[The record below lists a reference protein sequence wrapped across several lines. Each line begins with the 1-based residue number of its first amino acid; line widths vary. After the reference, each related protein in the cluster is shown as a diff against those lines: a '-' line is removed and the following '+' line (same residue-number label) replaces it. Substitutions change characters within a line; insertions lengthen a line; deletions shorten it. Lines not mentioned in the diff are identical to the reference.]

1 MENFLRFYILS
12 SGSSLLYSISGL
24 STSNKSKLLVAT
36 LVIYIGVIFAFTIVP
51 TRISRFRNPRSYHIN
66 VIPLGYSFTCFL
78 QDPNQHPHITTFCLR
93 NTLGN
98 VALFVPLGILLPLVS
113 NRFLRLKRVLL
124 FALLLSLSVELI
136 QFLLL
141 FFGNPRA
148 VDIDDVIL
156 NTLGACV
163 GFGLYKTFTPSYVAP
178 QAVESAETDS
188 DRHEDAPA
196 DAADS
201 EKL

>member
-1 MENFLRFYILS
+1 M
-12 SGSSLLYSISGL
+12 LYSVGCL
-24 STSNKSKLLVAT
+24 STSNKTKFLVAT

-66 VIPLGYSFTCFL
+66 VIPLGYSFTCFR

-113 NRFLRLKRVLL
+113 HRFLRLKRVLL
-124 FALLLSLSVELI
+124 FALLLSLSVESI
-136 QFLLL
+136 QFLLR

-148 VDIDDVIL
+148 VDIDDLIL

-163 GFGLYKTFTPSYVAP
+163 GFALYRAFNPSKVPRQGMAS
-178 QAVESAETDS
+178 VESHS
-188 DRHEDAPA
+188 DQHD
-196 DAADS
+196 
-201 EKL
+201 

>member
-1 MENFLRFYILS
+1 LA
-12 SGSSLLYSISGL
+12 
-24 STSNKSKLLVAT
+24 TSNKTKLLVAT
-36 LVIYIGVIFAFTIVP
+36 LVLYIGVIFAFTIVP
-51 TRISRFRNPRSYHIN
+51 THLSGFRNPHSYHIN

-98 VALFVPLGILLPLVS
+98 LALFVPLGILLPLVS
-113 NRFLRLKRVLL
+113 NRFLKLKRVLL
-124 FALLLSLSVELI
+124 FALLLSLSVESI
-136 QFLLL
+136 QFLLR

-163 GFGLYKTFTPSYVAP
+163 GFALYKSFTPGNVPRQGIAS
-178 QAVESAETDS
+178 VEFHSDQHDEVLADS
-188 DRHEDAPA
+188 
-196 DAADS
+196 ADS

>member
-1 MENFLRFYILS
+1 LA
-12 SGSSLLYSISGL
+12 
-24 STSNKSKLLVAT
+24 TSNKSKLLVAA
-36 LVIYIGVIFAFTIVP
+36 LVVYIGVIFAFTIVP
-51 TRISRFRNPRSYHIN
+51 TRLSGFRNPRSYHIN

-98 VALFVPLGILLPLVS
+98 VALFVPLGVLLPLVS
-113 NRFLRLKRVLL
+113 NRFLRWKRVLL
-124 FALLLSLSVELI
+124 FALLLSLSVESM
-136 QFLLL
+136 QFLLR

-163 GFGLYKTFTPSYVAP
+163 GFAIYKSFIPSHVAR
-178 QAVESAETDS
+178 QAVETENPHLDW
-188 DRHEDAPA
+188 HEEVPA
-196 DAADS
+196 DSADS
-201 EKL
+201 EEL

>member
-1 MENFLRFYILS
+1 MTNGKWLFPAFLTLCLL
-12 SGSSLLYSISGL
+12 LLYSVGCL
-24 STSNKSKLLVAT
+24 PTSNKTKLLVAT
-36 LVIYIGVIFAFTIVP
+36 LVVYIGVIFAFTIFP
-51 TRISRFRNPRSYHIN
+51 TRITGFRNPRSYHVN

-98 VALFVPLGILLPLVS
+98 LALFVPLGILLPLVS
-113 NRFLRLKRVLL
+113 NRFLRFKRVLL
-124 FALLLSLSVELI
+124 FAVFLSLSVESI
-136 QFLLL
+136 QFLLR

-163 GFGLYKTFTPSYVAP
+163 GFAFYKSFMPSYVARR
-178 QAVESAETDS
+178 AVESLQT
-188 DRHEDAPA
+188 PV
-196 DAADS
+196 
-201 EKL
+201 K

>member
-1 MENFLRFYILS
+1 MA
-12 SGSSLLYSISGL
+12 
-24 STSNKSKLLVAT
+24 TSNKTKLLIAT
-36 LVIYIGVIFAFTIVP
+36 LIVYIGVIFAFTIVP
-51 TRISRFRNPRSYHIN
+51 THLSGFRNPRSYHIN
-66 VIPLGYSFTCFL
+66 VVPLGYSFTCFL

-98 VALFVPLGILLPLVS
+98 VALFMPLGILLPLVS

-124 FALLLSLSVELI
+124 FALLLSLSVESI
-136 QFLLL
+136 QFLLR

-163 GFGLYKTFTPSYVAP
+163 GFALYKSFTPGDVPRQGIAS
-178 QAVESAETDS
+178 VESDS
-188 DRHEDAPA
+188 DQHDDLLA
-196 DAADS
+196 DSADS
-201 EKL
+201 EKR

>member
-1 MENFLRFYILS
+1 MENGLPP
-12 SGSSLLYSISGL
+12 GSVVSLYFLLYSVGCL
-24 STSNKSKLLVAT
+24 ATSNKTKLLVAT
-36 LVIYIGVIFAFTIVP
+36 LVVYIGVIFAFTIFP
-51 TRISRFRNPRSYHIN
+51 TRISRFRNPRSYHVN
-66 VIPLGYSFTCFL
+66 VIPLGYSFTCFR

-124 FALLLSLSVELI
+124 FALVLSLSVESI
-136 QFLLL
+136 QFLLR

-156 NTLGACV
+156 NTLGACI
-163 GFGLYKTFTPSYVAP
+163 GFAFYKSFIPSKSSSLT
-178 QAVESAETDS
+178 Q
-188 DRHEDAPA
+188 
-196 DAADS
+196 
-201 EKL
+201 

>member
-1 MENFLRFYILS
+1 M
-12 SGSSLLYSISGL
+12 YSVECL
-24 STSNKSKLLVAT
+24 ATSNRTKFLVAT
-36 LVIYIGVIFAFTIVP
+36 LVVYIGVVFAFTIVP
-51 TRISRFRNPRSYHIN
+51 THITGFRNPRSYHVN

-78 QDPNQHPHITTFCLR
+78 QDPYQHPHITTFCLR

-98 VALFVPLGILLPLVS
+98 LALFVPLGILLPLVS
-113 NRFLRLKRVLL
+113 NRFLTFKRVLL
-124 FALLLSLSVELI
+124 FALFLSLSVESI
-136 QFLLL
+136 QFLLR

-163 GFGLYKTFTPSYVAP
+163 GFAIYKSFIPSYVARH
-178 QAVESAETDS
+178 AVESVETRSGPLDGV
-188 DRHEDAPA
+188 PA

>member
-1 MENFLRFYILS
+1 LA
-12 SGSSLLYSISGL
+12 
-24 STSNKSKLLVAT
+24 TSNKTKLLVAT
-36 LVIYIGVIFAFTIVP
+36 LVVYIGVVFAFTIVP
-51 TRISRFRNPRSYHIN
+51 THITGFRNPRSYHVN

-98 VALFVPLGILLPLVS
+98 LALFVPLGILLPLVS
-113 NRFLRLKRVLL
+113 NRFRTLKRVLL
-124 FALLLSLSVELI
+124 FALFLSLSVESI
-136 QFLLL
+136 QFLLR

-163 GFGLYKTFTPSYVAP
+163 GFAFYKLFIPSNAARRAAESVETPSAP
-178 QAVESAETDS
+178 FQDV
-188 DRHEDAPA
+188 PA
-196 DAADS
+196 DTADS